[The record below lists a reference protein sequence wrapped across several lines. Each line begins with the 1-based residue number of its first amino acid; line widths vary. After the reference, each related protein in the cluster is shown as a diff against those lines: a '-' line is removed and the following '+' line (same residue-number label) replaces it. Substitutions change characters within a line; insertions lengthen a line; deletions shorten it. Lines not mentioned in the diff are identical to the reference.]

1 MNLLDHEVRDCS
13 INYSKLMGNNYHVR
27 FSHIGNNWKAD
38 LVHFKLSGFWIKESS
53 EVGYGESML
62 DALKNLKELIA
73 SR

>member
-1 MNLLDHEVRDCS
+1 
-13 INYSKLMGNNYHVR
+13 MGNNYHVR